1 MSTPSAAPGP
11 VPAPADPVYSEKF
24 SGKLFFFLC
33 AGFVG
38 FVGAVLIFV
47 M

>member
-1 MSTPSAAPGP
+1 LSDPHAPLDH
-11 VPAPADPVYSEKF
+11 VPSEKF
-24 SGKLFFFLC
+24 SGKLFFFLI

>member
-1 MSTPSAAPGP
+1 LSDPHAPP
-11 VPAPADPVYSEKF
+11 DHASSEMF
-24 SGKLFFFLC
+24 SRKLFFFLV

-38 FVGAVLIFV
+38 FVGAVFVFV